1 MIKAIILGLRWSQ
14 DLRIRHTS
22 YPVVNRP
29 NWQTL
34 LEMERWQG
42 NRVRSRLIYASFIAV
57 FLMGAI
63 FGSGS
68 LGSNLTAL
76 AINDNSE
83 FSISADSQSGTNY
96 YTLVE
101 IDEGDNDEDERVTYI
116 NHDFTFSSI
125 GGDSVNWDFDDG
137 NMATGQMTS
146 HQYDTPGV
154 YLVTATSLSPRGI
167 EVATTTVT
175 VHLSGEAEVDNMECE
190 CAPTAKDTVI
200 DLIPTSGSLEIM
212 GYILVEHDGSSE
224 SCSLRNPLQ
233 ECHLRVIIQRTQS
246 GNIVSEDVIFDNTFR
261 SNEQVVDFHIEQIDV
276 YQGEGV
282 QIRLETDQLRDW
294 HKPSA
299 KWDVTILND

>member
-1 MIKAIILGLRWSQ
+1 M
-14 DLRIRHTS
+14 
-22 YPVVNRP
+22 
-29 NWQTL
+29 
-34 LEMERWQG
+34 
-42 NRVRSRLIYASFIAV
+42 RSGQVYASFMAV

-63 FGSGS
+63 FGGAS

-101 IDEGDNDEDERVTYI
+101 IDEGDNDEDESVTYI

-137 NMATGQMTS
+137 NMATGQVTS

-154 YLVTATSLSPRGI
+154 YLVTATSLSPGGI

-200 DLIPTSGSLEIM
+200 DLIPTSGSLEI
-212 GYILVEHDGSSE
+212 L
-224 SCSLRNPLQ
+224 SL
-233 ECHLRVIIQRTQS
+233 I
-246 GNIVSEDVIFDNTFR
+246 
-261 SNEQVVDFHIEQIDV
+261 HI
-276 YQGEGV
+276 
-282 QIRLETDQLRDW
+282 
-294 HKPSA
+294 
-299 KWDVTILND
+299 